1 MSTIELKEFLKAK
14 IDQIDDD
21 SFLEEFK
28 NIIDNKVE
36 NEIILS
42 KEQKEAIKKSQ
53 LEYLEGKF
61 TTNDFVNED
70 IEKWLKE

>member
-14 IDQIDDD
+14 IDQIDDN